1 MIMTTIAASQISGFP
16 LRLTILLFVPF
27 VVITLFAALLTGSIG
42 DEVRE
47 FYLGDRELTPLRHGL
62 AMCGDYLSAATL
74 LGSTGL
80 VALTG
85 YDGILYLVGTV
96 VAWLLALLVIGQPLR
111 NAGGVTFGDTLALR
125 LPNGHRPVRIALAAC
140 TLTVSILYLVAQL
153 VGSVALLSQ
162 FVGVPGSFSRAT
174 CVIAIGT
181 LVILF
186 VAVGGMLGTTFIQ
199 VVKAVLLVVGVAATA
214 IMVMTH
220 YHWNVN
226 ALLGGAVKGSGLGEN
241 YLHPG
246 LRFGGSI
253 SNKLDFISLEIAIV
267 LGLAAL
273 PHLMMRLLAP
283 RRSHVLHRSLLWAIG
298 LVAFVCL
305 GAVVLGLGAAG
316 IVGRNTIAHT
326 SPSGDA
332 AVLLL
337 AQSMGGAVLT
347 ALITCLAFV
356 TILGVAAGLTLAA
369 ASSLAHDVYAEV
381 ICKGRAIERKELAVA
396 RFSALVIGVVGILLT
411 LAAWNFNP
419 ATLAF
424 LAFAFAASAIL
435 PTIVYSLFWR
445 KFNATGALLSLCGG
459 LLCAVLLVAF
469 SPVVSSTPSSLF
481 PSSDFAWFPLQNPA
495 LVSVPVGFLLG
506 WLGTVLAPSKN
517 AETNAETYD
526 QFEVRSL
533 VGVD

>member
-1 MIMTTIAASQISGFP
+1 MTTIAASQIGGFP
-16 LRLTILLFVPF
+16 LQLTVLLFVPF
-27 VVITLFAALLTGSIG
+27 AVITLFAALLTGSIG
-42 DEVRE
+42 DEVGE

-96 VAWLLALLVIGQPLR
+96 VAWLLVLLVIAQPLR
-111 NAGGVTFGDTLALR
+111 NAGGFTFGDTLALR
-125 LPNGHRPVRIALAAC
+125 LPNGHRSVRIALAAC
-140 TLTVSILYLVAQL
+140 TLTVSVLYLVAQL

-162 FVGVPGSFSRAT
+162 FVGVPGSLSRAT

-199 VVKAVLLVVGVAATA
+199 VVKAVMLVVGVAVTA

-226 ALLGGAVKGSGLGEN
+226 TLLGGAVHGSGLGN
-241 YLHPG
+241 TFLHPG

-283 RRSHVLHRSLLWAIG
+283 RRSSVLHRSLLWTIG
-298 LVAFVCL
+298 LVGFVCL
-305 GAVVLGLGAAG
+305 AAAVLGLGAVG
-316 IVGRNTIAHT
+316 IVGRDTITRT

-337 AQSMGGAVLT
+337 AQSMGGAILT

-356 TILGVAAGLTLAA
+356 TLLAVAAGLTLAA

-381 ICKGRAIERKELAVA
+381 VCKGQATAQKELAVA
-396 RFSALVIGVVGILLT
+396 RFAAFVIGALGILLA
-411 LAAWNFNP
+411 LVAWSFNP

-424 LAFAFAASAIL
+424 LAFAIAASAIL

-445 KFNATGALLSLCGG
+445 KFSATGALLSLYGG
-459 LLCAVLLVAF
+459 LSCSILLVVF
-469 SPVVSSTPSSLF
+469 SPVVSSTPGSIF
-481 PSSDFAWFPLQNPA
+481 PSADFAWFPLNNPG
-495 LVSVPVGFLLG
+495 LVSVPAGFLLG
-506 WLGTVLAPSKN
+506 WLGTVLGSSKDT
-517 AETNAETYD
+517 ETNAETYD

-533 VGVD
+533 IGAD